1 MTATRMRRRYRTA
14 SPKRGLLWL
23 FLLVVLAS
31 LYIGQRV
38 YSERL
43 SVRLDGREQKLKTMQ
58 ANLETLRAERDR
70 LTSPAVLGPRASRLG
85 LHPAVVKQLARVP
98 LTVPS
103 QAPDSTQP
111 QNGLLGTFARVW
123 RWLDPP
129 NVQQQEVLAAP

>member
-1 MTATRMRRRYRTA
+1 MRRRYRTA

-23 FLLVVLAS
+23 FLLVLLAS

-38 YSERL
+38 YSQRL
-43 SVRLDGREQKLKTMQ
+43 AVTLDGREQKLKSMQ
-58 ANLETLRAERDR
+58 TNLETLRAERDR
-70 LTSPAVLGPRASRLG
+70 LTSPAVLGPRASKLG
-85 LHPAVVKQLARVP
+85 LHPADVKQLARVP

-103 QAPDSTQP
+103 LAPDSVQTQT
-111 QNGLLGTFARVW
+111 GLFAAFGRVW